1 MPVTP
6 NRFKKIKIGQAVLDN
21 ATGLMWQQFGSS
33 KYMKYEDAKQL
44 NRDRFAGYQ
53 DWRLPTVDELTSLL
67 TQTEQ
72 NGDLYIHP
80 VFDKTQEWCWSSD
93 QRAPAGAWSVR
104 FRNGEVFW
112 TNLVSSLYVRAVRV
126 RQ

>member
-33 KYMKYEDAKQL
+33 KSMKYEDAKQL

-80 VFDKTQEWCWSSD
+80 VFDTTQS
-93 QRAPAGAWSVR
+93 
-104 FRNGEVFW
+104 
-112 TNLVSSLYVRAVRV
+112 
-126 RQ
+126 